1 MIEKIPGMDDNIKTK
16 NELHT
21 SWDAILR
28 IMNLVDRGFFIIQAN
43 GLKIVQA
50 NAHAVK
56 LTGYPIPELV
66 GKDLIGFHLSDEIPL
81 LQLEIQRLEFERET
95 EIEGIRI
102 LQKNGFQ
109 IPVDIKLAR
118 LPGTGEEGPTDYFLA
133 VYRESIS
140 GGWRNAYTRRNQ
152 ELITLMEMGRPWLL
166 PSIGKK

>member
-56 LTGYPIPELV
+56 LTGYSIPELV

-140 GGWRNAYTRRNQ
+140 
-152 ELITLMEMGRPWLL
+152 
-166 PSIGKK
+166 